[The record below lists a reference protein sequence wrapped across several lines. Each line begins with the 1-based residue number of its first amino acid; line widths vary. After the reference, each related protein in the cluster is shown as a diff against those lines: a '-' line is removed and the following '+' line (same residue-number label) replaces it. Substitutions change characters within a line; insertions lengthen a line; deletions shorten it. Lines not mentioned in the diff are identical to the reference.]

1 MLFIISV
8 LIAAALSYLLRGP
21 LKKHPAPFYIAAAVI
36 TALVSVMDFSWTSPF
51 VRNYVIGLFSR
62 GALAAGFWVVIMW
75 LGALPN
81 GSKPVKALMP
91 VRGELSI
98 FTAILTL
105 GHNIGFGR
113 TYFVRMFTSPS
124 SMKPAQFAAGTIS
137 IIMLL
142 IMIPLT
148 VMSFKSVRKK
158 MKAKTWKRVQR
169 LAYAFYG
176 LMYVHV
182 MILLSSQARAGR
194 MPARISVAAY
204 SVVFLGYAG
213 MRIAKALSKK
223 KPDKRRGYSVTG
235 CAAALAA
242 VIVVFIVVSPA
253 KSAAKEPEDIGAP
266 ESTGDVIPE
275 ETEDT
280 VPETDYDTTES
291 DLPDTTTDEPRTD
304 DTTTGEPETTPTE
317 TTDAETTKSP
327 ETKKHGETTKAPETT
342 ASSVTT
348 KAPET
353 SDTTA
358 PETEKTPET
367 TAGTTDA
374 PDTTNA
380 PETTKEPETKKVPE
394 TTKAPETT
402 ASSTGYK
409 DGSYT
414 GTAYGYDG
422 DITVT
427 VKIEGGKIVSIDAK
441 SEEEDPWYFEQAEK
455 KVTDSII
462 DKQSDSVDVVSGATY
477 SSKGIMNAVKDALS
491 K

>member
-36 TALVSVMDFSWTSPF
+36 TALVSVMDFSWASPF

-75 LGALPN
+75 IGALPN

-98 FTAILTL
+98 FTGAVLDPRAQHRL
-105 GHNIGFGR
+105 RADVFSS
-113 TYFVRMFTSPS
+113 RMFTSPS
-124 SMKPAQFAAGTIS
+124 SMKPTQLAAGTMS

-142 IMIPLT
+142 IMLPLT

-182 MILLSSQARAGR
+182 MILLELAGEGGEDAGAGTRSRVQRRLPRLRGNARSRRRSRRRSRTSAAGI
-194 MPARISVAAY
+194 PVAG
-204 SVVFLGYAG
+204 L
-213 MRIAKALSKK
+213 
-223 KPDKRRGYSVTG
+223 
-235 CAAALAA
+235 AAALAA
-242 VIVVFIVVSPA
+242 VIVVFIVMSPA
-253 KSAAKEPEDIGAP
+253 KSATKEPEDIGAP

-327 ETKKHGETTKAPETT
+327 ETKKHGETTKARRQPLR
-342 ASSVTT
+342 
-348 KAPET
+348 
-353 SDTTA
+353 
-358 PETEKTPET
+358 
-367 TAGTTDA
+367 
-374 PDTTNA
+374 
-380 PETTKEPETKKVPE
+380 
-394 TTKAPETT
+394 
-402 ASSTGYK
+402 
-409 DGSYT
+409 
-414 GTAYGYDG
+414 
-422 DITVT
+422 
-427 VKIEGGKIVSIDAK
+427 
-441 SEEEDPWYFEQAEK
+441 Q
-455 KVTDSII
+455 
-462 DKQSDSVDVVSGATY
+462 
-477 SSKGIMNAVKDALS
+477 
-491 K
+491 